1 MRVIILFDLPM
12 ETSMQKKEYARFRK
26 YLLKSGFI
34 MVQKSVYSKLVQN
47 TTVADAVVAGVRRN
61 KPSEGLVQLLKITEK
76 QYSRMEFLVGEH
88 SSEVLETDER
98 LVVL

>member
-12 ETSMQKKEYARFRK
+12 ETTIQRREYSRFRK

-34 MVQKSVYSKLVQN
+34 MVQKSVYSKLVLN
-47 TTVADAVVAGVRRN
+47 TTVADAVVAGVSRN
-61 KPSEGLVQLLKITEK
+61 KPPEGLVQLLRITEK
-76 QYSRMEFLVGEH
+76 QYARMEFLVGEF